1 MHVCCR
7 LNIGEENKG
16 EKENVEYNT
25 SAVPPE

>member
-16 EKENVEYNT
+16 EKEKVEYIFM
-25 SAVPPE
+25 

>member
-1 MHVCCR
+1 